1 MRTFNVFVSHDTAE
15 NLWFVES
22 SDIPGLNVEASSYE
36 QLVEIVLDAA
46 PDLIDCNI
54 DERADD
60 LPSIPVSIQQVALI
74 KRIHHA

>member
-1 MRTFNVFVSHDTAE
+1 MSHNPAE

-22 SDIPGLNVEASSYE
+22 SDIPGLNVEAPSYE

-54 DERADD
+54 DESGDD
-60 LPSIPVSIQQVALI
+60 FPSIPVSIQQLAHI
-74 KRIHHA
+74 KRVHHA